1 VEVVEMRLS
10 LRAVLSAGSI
20 AALLSL
26 LSAVAALAGGG
37 IGPFPK

>member
-10 LRAVLSAGSI
+10 LRAVMSAGSI

-26 LSAVAALAGGG
+26 FSAVAALAGGG
-37 IGPFPK
+37 GGPFPK

>member
-10 LRAVLSAGSI
+10 LRALLSAGSI
-20 AALLSL
+20 ATVLSL

-37 IGPFPK
+37 GGPYPK